1 METLSIRNW
10 NAKKLEI
17 NGFSNYSTYLYFFN
31 RIKMLT
37 TILYEWKN
45 LPNNIPPRF
54 IENQLFYYGTL
65 AFINHPTYGFMVT
78 RCNPSSK
85 VNFYG
90 DPTEVNCSA
99 INGFNYRVKT
109 AECVIINN
117 NADNIPT
124 MSFVNDTCKRLA
136 DITRIIDVNIFQQKM
151 PKIIKCEESQK
162 LTIKNLLMK
171 VEGNEPYILGSK
183 GLDLEGIEI
192 FDTSSPYIA
201 DNLFDLKDKIWIELL
216 TMLGINNAN
225 TSKRERLVSDEVNA
239 NNQYLSLESETMLYY
254 RQQACEQINS
264 MFGLNVQ
271 CELRKKLNLDEV
283 EKEKEEQK
291 EENL

>member
-1 METLSIRNW
+1 MKTLSIRNC

-17 NGFSNYSTYLYFFN
+17 SGFNNYSTYLYFFN
-31 RIKMLT
+31 RIKILT

-65 AFINHPTYGFMVT
+65 AFFKHPTYNYMVT

-90 DPTEVNCSA
+90 DPTEVTCNA

-109 AECVIINN
+109 TDCVIINN

-271 CELRKKLNLDEV
+271 CELRKKI
-283 EKEKEEQK
+283 KFR
-291 EENL
+291 